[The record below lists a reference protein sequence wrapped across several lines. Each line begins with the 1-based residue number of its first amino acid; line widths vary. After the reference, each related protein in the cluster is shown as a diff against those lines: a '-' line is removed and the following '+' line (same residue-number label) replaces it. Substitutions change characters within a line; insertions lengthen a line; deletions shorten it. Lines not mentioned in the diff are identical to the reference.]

1 MRPHHPIMKRLNQ
14 AVEHFRGFCPN
25 SVRALVA
32 YSTRTEGREK
42 GV

>member
-14 AVEHFRGFCPN
+14 AVEHFRGFCSN
-25 SVRALVA
+25 SVRVPAA

-42 GV
+42 RV